1 MIGKMYTSLILVI
14 ILFCEVAM
22 ADLYK
27 TNFKAQTPG
36 EEPLGSIFD
45 LLTPEEKAQYA
56 KSFQPTQ
63 TEQAVSGFKGLAD
76 VIGGA
81 FNNRNP
87 TYQKDYDSKIKG
99 RMDQDMQFVGNE
111 LTRKYA
117 ERQAKAAAEKANK
130 EGSAFK
136 SILDDKYPEIGTP
149 DLTSENAWDYYK
161 LQHDLQGK
169 KELQREKP
177 RPQGA
182 QPKSPF
188 WDTVDKKFGEDYQDY
203 FARGGYAY
211 AKKNLDQLKDVANSF
226 GQGKN
231 ISGTIGMAPKWS
243 RDLLTPEGSAVQDR
257 IEQTVLTTLRQVLGA
272 QFTEKEGRS
281 ILEKTFNPRQ
291 LEAENKDRLIRLTNQ
306 LEKQAMIKE
315 NAAKHARQWGTL
327 EGYDGPMMATTA
339 DELLG
344 GAGVSPIQQNTQ
356 AQTKQGKDGKT
367 YTKKEDGKWYPVD

>member
-1 MIGKMYTSLILVI
+1 
-14 ILFCEVAM
+14 M
-22 ADLYK
+22 ADFFK

-36 EEPLGSIFD
+36 EEPLQSIFD
-45 LLTPEEKAQYA
+45 LLTPEEKVQYS
-56 KSFQPTQ
+56 KNFQPT
-63 TEQAVSGFKGLAD
+63 TKERIFTGLGGVAD
-76 VIGGA
+76 VISSAGGG
-81 FNNRNP
+81 RNDH
-87 TYQKDYDSKIKG
+87 YYGEDMQKRSDSRIG
-99 RMDQDMQFVGNE
+99 QDMQFVGNE

-291 LEAENKDRLIRLTNQ
+291 SEAENKDRLIRLTNQ
-306 LEKQAMIKE
+306 LEKQAMIKD
-315 NAAKHARQWGTL
+315 NAANYAKQYGTL
-327 EGYDGPMMATTA
+327 QGYNGPAMAVTA
-339 DELLG
+339 DELLSG
-344 GAGVSPIQQNTQ
+344 SSIPTTQQ